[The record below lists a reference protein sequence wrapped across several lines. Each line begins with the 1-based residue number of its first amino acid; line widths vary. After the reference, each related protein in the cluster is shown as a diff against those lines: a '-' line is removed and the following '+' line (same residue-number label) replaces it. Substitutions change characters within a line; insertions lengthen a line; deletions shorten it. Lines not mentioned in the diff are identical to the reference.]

1 METYTHLSLAE
12 RIEVK
17 MGMLSGGSLRQ
28 LARSVGRSPSTL
40 SRELKRAPLVEGVYD
55 AVVATSAAL
64 QRRRRGGRKLH
75 QGSPLWSPMIDR
87 LRCGWSPEQI
97 AGGLKHDHPDE
108 PERRVSH
115 ETIYCALYA
124 LPKGDLKKELL
135 GLLRQAGRAR
145 RPRSGGKKRGQ
156 ILKNITPIAAR
167 PAAVETRLIPGH
179 WEADL
184 IKGKGNASAVATL
197 VERTTRLTLLAVM
210 PDASAASALSAFTKA
225 MQDLPSFM
233 RKTLTYD
240 RGSEMARHAE
250 LAERLQIDIY
260 FADPYSPWQR
270 GTNENTNGLI
280 RQYLPKGIDLSPASQ
295 QYLNDIAMSLN
306 TRPRKALGF
315 KTPLAKYNELLQ
327 AHSLTAGVALQ
338 A

>member
-1 METYTHLSLAE
+1 MDSYTHLSLSE
-12 RIEVK
+12 RVELKIGLARGE
-17 MGMLSGGSLRQ
+17 SLRQ
-28 LARSVGRSPSTL
+28 LARRLDRSPSTL
-40 SRELKRAPLVEGVYD
+40 SRERRRSCLCD
-55 AVVATSAAL
+55 AVYEADVAADAARA
-64 QRRRRGGRKLH
+64 RRRRGGRKL
-75 QGSPLWSPMIDR
+75 QPGSPPWDLMLER

-97 AGGLKHDHPDE
+97 AGGLKHDHPDQ
-108 PERRVSH
+108 PEQRVSH
-115 ETIYCALYA
+115 ETIYRALYV

-135 GLLRQAGRAR
+135 SLLRQAGRAR
-145 RPRSGGKKRGQ
+145 RPRSGGKKRGEV
-156 ILKNITPIAAR
+156 LKDITPIAAR
-167 PAAVETRLIPGH
+167 PAEVETRLIPGH

-184 IKGKGNASAVATL
+184 IKGKGNRSAVATL

-210 PDASAASALSAFTKA
+210 PDASAASTLNALTQA
-225 MQDLPSFM
+225 MQGLPAIM

-280 RQYLPKGIDLSPASQ
+280 RQYLPKGIDLSPATQS
-295 QYLNDIAMSLN
+295 YLNDIAMSLN

-315 KTPLAKYNELLQ
+315 KTPLATYNELLQ
-327 AHSLTAGVALQ
+327 AHSRSTGVAPQ
-338 A
+338 T